1 MTTTLS
7 ALENQ
12 VTEAVERLSE
22 SVVSIDSVRVTRDFR
37 YGLVP
42 IEGKGSGLIIDRNGY
57 VITNNHV
64 IDGATRVQVHL
75 KDGRTFLGE
84 VVGSDA
90 STDVAVIKVDAD
102 NLPAASL
109 GDSEKLKVGQI
120 ALAIGN
126 TLGLQGG
133 PTVSMGV
140 VSALGRPL
148 PGTDF
153 IFEGLIQTDTAINP
167 GNSGGPLADIGGNV
181 IGMNTAM
188 IPFAQGVGFA
198 IPVNTMKWV
207 VQQILEK
214 GRVIRPWL
222 GISGANMNQAIA
234 RRYDLPADSG
244 VLVVEVDSRGPAYEA
259 GMRVGDVIIQIG
271 SHPVKQ
277 MKDILMALSKLAIK
291 EEVEVGFIRLNAK
304 RKALLRLKE
313 SPIAVSASW
322 EG

>member
-64 IDGATRVQVHL
+64 IDEATRVQVHL

-84 VVGSDA
+84 VVGSDS
-90 STDVAVIKVDAD
+90 STDIAVIKVDAD

-259 GMRVGDVIIQIG
+259 GMRVGDVITQIG

-277 MKDILMALSKLAIK
+277 MKDILMALSKLAIR

-313 SPIAVSASW
+313 SPIAVSASR

>member
-1 MTTTLS
+1 MTTLS

-42 IEGKGSGLIIDRNGY
+42 IEGKGSGLIIDRKGY

-64 IDGATRVQVHL
+64 IDEATRVQIHL

-84 VVGSDA
+84 VVGSDS
-90 STDVAVIKVDAD
+90 STDIAVIKVDAD

-259 GMRVGDVIIQIG
+259 GMRVGDVITQIG

-277 MKDILMALSKLAIK
+277 MKDILVALSKLAIK

-313 SPIAVSASW
+313 SPIAVSASR

>member
-1 MTTTLS
+1 M
-7 ALENQ
+7 
-12 VTEAVERLSE
+12 
-22 SVVSIDSVRVTRDFR
+22 
-37 YGLVP
+37 
-42 IEGKGSGLIIDRNGY
+42 
-57 VITNNHV
+57 

-75 KDGRTFLGE
+75 KDGRTLLGE
-84 VVGSDA
+84 VVGTDA
-90 STDVAVIKVDAD
+90 STDIAVVRVQAY
-102 NLPAASL
+102 NLPAANL
-109 GDSEKLKVGQI
+109 GDSEHLKVGQI

-153 IFEGLIQTDTAINP
+153 IFEGLVQTDTAINP

-198 IPVNTMKWV
+198 IPINTIKWV
-207 VQQILEK
+207 TQQILEK

-234 RRYDLPADSG
+234 RRYDLPGDSG
-244 VLVVEVDSRGPAYEA
+244 VLVVEVDGRGPAYEA

-271 SHPVKQ
+271 THPVNK
-277 MKDILMALSKLAIK
+277 MKDILEALSKLSIK
-291 EEVEVGFIRLNAK
+291 EEVEIGFVRMNAK

-313 SPIAVSASW
+313 NPITATPSR
-322 EG
+322 ER